1 MRPTTLLLLLAGWM
15 LLPLPL
21 PGQVYPADTASGL
34 TLEQCI
40 AFALKH
46 TPALT
51 QSRLDEEIADR
62 EVKES
67 LAGWYPQ
74 VTARYNVQRYL
85 RLPVSFVPDFSD
97 LSSDRM
103 IPVTFGVANNSNA
116 LFQADQVLYSNEVW
130 LASRASRF
138 VRLQSRQNVQATRIN
153 TVVVVTK
160 AYYDVLLT
168 QAQLQILD
176 EAILRLEKQLKD
188 AYSQFE
194 SGTVDETDYQRATI
208 ALGNARSDR
217 RQVAEAVGPKKT
229 LLKELMGDP
238 SEGALQLVFDA
249 RRVEEDLLVDTLHR
263 ASYANRIE
271 YQLLQSQKALQKL
284 SVGYHQWNFLPTLS
298 AFANYNLV
306 YQNQS
311 FRELYSQTFPTS
323 VVGLSATVPLFQG
336 GRRIH
341 NLRKAQLLDRRL
353 DVELDNARQRIR
365 TEYEQALG
373 SYKSAL
379 TEWNT
384 VKSNAVLAEKV
395 YRTTK
400 LQYDEGIKTYLE
412 LIVAETDLRT
422 TQFNYYNALYRVLSG
437 KLDLQRAQG
446 TVPVQ

>member
-1 MRPTTLLLLLAGWM
+1 M
-15 LLPLPL
+15 LLPLSL
-21 PGQVYPADTASGL
+21 PGQVHPAGTTDSL

-46 TPALT
+46 APDLA
-51 QSRLDEEIADR
+51 QAQLDEQIADR
-62 EVKES
+62 EVKGS

-74 VTARYNVQRYL
+74 LTARYNVQRYL

-116 LFQADQVLYSNEVW
+116 LFQADQLLYSNEIW
-130 LASRASRF
+130 QASRASRF
-138 VRLQSRQNVQATRIN
+138 VRQQSRQNVQATRIN
-153 TVVVVTK
+153 TIVEVSK

-176 EAILRLEKQLKD
+176 EAILRLEKQLED

-208 ALGNARSDR
+208 AVSNARSDR
-217 RQVAEAVGPKKT
+217 RRVAEAVGPKKA

-238 SEGALQLVFDA
+238 SEGELRLAFDA
-249 RRVEEDLLVDTLHR
+249 RRMEEDMLTDTLQN
-263 ASYANRIE
+263 ASYTNRIE
-271 YQLLQSQKALQKL
+271 YQLLLTQKALQQL
-284 SVGYHQWNFLPTLS
+284 TVNYHQWNFLPTVS
-298 AFANYNLV
+298 AFINYNLV
-306 YQNQS
+306 YQSQG
-311 FRELYSQTFPTS
+311 FRQLYDQTFPTS

-336 GRRIH
+336 GRRVH
-341 NLRKAQLLDRRL
+341 NLRRAQLLDRRL

-365 TEYEQALG
+365 TEYAQALG
-373 SYKSAL
+373 GYKSAL
-379 TEWNT
+379 TEWTT
-384 VKSNAVLAEKV
+384 VKKNTALAEKV
-395 YRTTK
+395 YHTTK

-422 TQFNYYNALYRVLSG
+422 TQLNYYNALYRVLSG

>member
-1 MRPTTLLLLLAGWM
+1 M
-15 LLPLPL
+15 LLPLPSA
-21 PGQVYPADTASGL
+21 GQVSPADTANGL

-46 TPALT
+46 APALA
-51 QSRLDEEIADR
+51 QSRLDEEIAGRD
-62 EVKES
+62 VKAS

-74 VTARYNVQRYL
+74 ISARYNVQRNL
-85 RLPVSFVPDFSD
+85 QLPVSFVPDFSD
-97 LSSDRM
+97 LSSERR
-103 IPVTFGVANNSNA
+103 IPVTFGVTNNSNA

-130 LASRASRF
+130 QASRASRF

-153 TVVVVTK
+153 TVVTVSK
-160 AYYDVLLT
+160 AYYDVLVT

-217 RQVAEAVGPKKT
+217 RRVAEAVGPKKT
-229 LLKELMGDP
+229 LLKELMGDA
-238 SEGALQLVFDA
+238 SEGEMRLAFDA
-249 RRVEEDLLVDTLHR
+249 RRMAEDRWVDTLQR
-263 ASYANRIE
+263 VSYANRIE
-271 YQLLQSQKALQKL
+271 YQLLQTQKALQQL
-284 SVGYHQWNFLPTLS
+284 TVNYHQWNFLPTLS
-298 AFANYNLV
+298 AFVNYNLV
-306 YQNQS
+306 YQSQS
-311 FRELYSQTFPTS
+311 FRQLYDQSFPTS

-336 GRRIH
+336 GRRVH

-373 SYKSAL
+373 NYKSAL

-384 VKSNAVLAEKV
+384 VQTNAALAEKV

-422 TQFNYYNALYRVLSG
+422 TQLNYYNALYQVLSG

-446 TVPVQ
+446 TVSVQ

>member
-1 MRPTTLLLLLAGWM
+1 LRDGCCCRCRCRDRCI
-15 LLPLPL
+15 
-21 PGQVYPADTASGL
+21 PADTANGL

-46 TPALT
+46 TPALA

-62 EVKES
+62 EVKAS

-116 LFQADQVLYSNEVW
+116 LLQADQVLYSNEVW

-138 VRLQSRQNVQATRIN
+138 VRQQSRQNVQATRIN
-153 TVVVVTK
+153 TVVVVSK

-217 RQVAEAVGPKKT
+217 RRVAEAVGPKKT
-229 LLKELMGDP
+229 LLKELMGDA
-238 SEGALQLVFDA
+238 SEGALRLAFDA
-249 RRVEEDLLVDTLHR
+249 RRVEEDLFVDTLHS

-271 YQLLQSQKALQKL
+271 YQQLQSQKALQKL
-284 SVGYHQWNFLPTLS
+284 AVDYQQWSFLPTLS

-336 GRRIH
+336 GRRVH

-365 TEYEQALG
+365 TEYDQALG
-373 SYKSAL
+373 DYKSAL

-384 VKSNAVLAEKV
+384 VKINAVLAEKGLPDHQAAIP
-395 YRTTK
+395 RRHQD
-400 LQYDEGIKTYLE
+400 LPG
-412 LIVAETDLRT
+412 TDRGGNRPAHDP
-422 TQFNYYNALYRVLSG
+422 TQL
-437 KLDLQRAQG
+437 LQRPVPGAGGQTRFATDPGNG
-446 TVPVQ
+446 TRAVNPLQPP

>member
-1 MRPTTLLLLLAGWM
+1 MRPTTLILLLTGWM

-21 PGQVYPADTASGL
+21 PGQVYPADTTDGL

-46 TPALT
+46 TPALV

-62 EVKES
+62 EVKAS
-67 LAGWYPQ
+67 LSGWYPQ
-74 VTARYNVQRYL
+74 FTARYNVQRNL

-97 LSSDRM
+97 LSSDRR

-116 LFQADQVLYSNEVW
+116 LFQADQVLYSNEIW
-130 LASRASRF
+130 QASRGSRF
-138 VRLQSRQNVQATRIN
+138 VRLQGRQNVQATRIH
-153 TVVVVTK
+153 TVISVSK
-160 AYYDVLLT
+160 AYYEVLLT

-188 AYSQFE
+188 AYSQLE

-217 RQVAEAVGPKKT
+217 RKVAEAVGPKKT

-238 SEGALQLVFDA
+238 SEGELRLAFDA
-249 RRVEEDLLVDTLHR
+249 RQMEENILTDTLPN

-271 YQLLQSQKALQKL
+271 YQLLQTQKALQQL
-284 SVGYHQWNFLPTLS
+284 TVDYHQWNFLPTLS
-298 AFANYNLV
+298 AFVNYNLV
-306 YQNQS
+306 YQSQG
-311 FRELYSQTFPTS
+311 FRQLYDQTFPTS

-336 GRRIH
+336 GRRVH

-353 DVELDNARQRIR
+353 DVELDNVRRRIR

-384 VKSNAVLAEKV
+384 IKTNAVLAEKV

-422 TQFNYYNALYRVLSG
+422 TQLNYYNALYRVLSG
-437 KLDLQRAQG
+437 KLDLQRALG

>member
-1 MRPTTLLLLLAGWM
+1 M

-21 PGQVYPADTASGL
+21 PGQVTSTDTANGL

-62 EVKES
+62 EVKAS

-74 VTARYNVQRYL
+74 ITARYNVQRYL
-85 RLPVSFVPDFSD
+85 RLPVSLVPNFSD
-97 LSSDRM
+97 LSSDQK
-103 IPVTFGVANNSNA
+103 IPVTFGVPNNSNA

-138 VRLQSRQNVQATRIN
+138 VRQQSRQNVRATQIN

-176 EAILRLEKQLKD
+176 EAIVRLEKQLKD

-194 SGTVDETDYQRATI
+194 SGTADETDYQRATI

-217 RQVAEAVGPKKT
+217 RRVAEAVGPKKT
-229 LLKELMGDP
+229 LLKELMGDA
-238 SEGALQLVFDA
+238 SEGELRLSFDA
-249 RRVEEDLLVDTLHR
+249 RRVEEDLYVDTLHT

-271 YQLLQSQKALQKL
+271 YQLLQSEKALQKL
-284 SVGYHQWNFLPTLS
+284 EVDYNQWNFLPTLS

-306 YQNQS
+306 YQNQA

-323 VVGLSATVPLFQG
+323 LVGLSATVPLFQG
-336 GRRIH
+336 GRRIQ

-373 SYKSAL
+373 GYKSAL
-379 TEWNT
+379 TEWKT
-384 VKSNAVLAEKV
+384 VQHNAVLAEKV

-422 TQFNYYNALYRVLSG
+422 TQLNYYNALYRVLSG

>member
-1 MRPTTLLLLLAGWM
+1 MKA
-15 LLPLPL
+15 
-21 PGQVYPADTASGL
+21 
-34 TLEQCI
+34 
-40 AFALKH
+40 
-46 TPALT
+46 
-51 QSRLDEEIADR
+51 
-62 EVKES
+62 S
-67 LAGWYPQ
+67 LAGCYPQ
-74 VTARYNVQRYL
+74 VTALYNVQRYL
-85 RLPVSFVPDFSD
+85 KLPVSLGPNFSD
-97 LSSDRM
+97 LSSNER
-103 IPVTFGVANNSNA
+103 IPVTFGVPNNSNA
-116 LFQADQVLYSNEVW
+116 LFQADQLLYSNEVW

-138 VRLQSRQNVQATRIN
+138 VRQQSRQNVRATQIN

-176 EAILRLEKQLKD
+176 EAILRLEKQRKD

-217 RQVAEAVGPKKT
+217 RRVAEAVGPKKT
-229 LLKELMGDP
+229 LLKELMGDA
-238 SEGALQLVFDA
+238 SEGELRLAFDA
-249 RRVEEDLLVDTLHR
+249 RRMEEDMYADTLHNT
-263 ASYANRIE
+263 SYANRIE
-271 YQLLQSQKALQKL
+271 YQLLQSEKALQKL
-284 SVGYHQWNFLPTLS
+284 EVDYHRWSFLPTLS

-311 FRELYSQTFPTS
+311 FRDLYSESFPTS
-323 VVGLSATVPLFQG
+323 LVGVGAAVPLFQG
-336 GRRIH
+336 GRRIQ
-341 NLRKAQLLDRRL
+341 NLRRAQLLDRRL
-353 DVELDNARQRIR
+353 DVALDNTRQRIR
-365 TEYEQALG
+365 TEYDQALG

-384 VKSNAVLAEKV
+384 VKSNAALAEKV
-395 YRTTK
+395 YQTTK

-422 TQFNYYNALYRVLSG
+422 TQLNYYNALYRVLSG